1 MSLSRR
7 SRRCASVLSPEDR
20 SGINKTR
27 CSRAGCR
34 FEVWDARECLVVI
47 HRLTPGDEPQLQELC
62 SRFKDRVPSNEE
74 AASLLAHKDIHVWVA
89 EVDAELAGF
98 AYAYVLSRI
107 DGDTSVFLY
116 ELGVDER
123 FRRQGLGRALVERAR
138 TLAERVGA
146 LKMWVDTD
154 YDNEAAKHTYASA
167 GGEPFAEP
175 TLVYGWRFR

>member
-1 MSLSRR
+1 M
-7 SRRCASVLSPEDR
+7 
-20 SGINKTR
+20 
-27 CSRAGCR
+27 
-34 FEVWDARECLVVI
+34 I
-47 HRLTPGDEPQLQELC
+47 HRLTPGDEPRLLELC
-62 SRFKDRVPSNEE
+62 SRFKDRVPSDAE
-74 AASLLAHKDIHVWVA
+74 AASLLAHRDIYVWVS

-107 DGDTSVFLY
+107 DGDISVFLY
-116 ELGVDER
+116 ELEVDAR
-123 FRRQGLGRALVERAR
+123 FRRHGLGRALVEQAR

-167 GGEPFAEP
+167 GGEPSTEP